1 MPTDRKIKNV
11 DEMREWMEKC
21 TIVISTD
28 YTGLPVDAITGLR
41 RSLRERGVTYLV
53 VKNTL
58 ALLAAEAAGRP
69 AIKDIIDG
77 PTGFAYGYG
86 EVTEPAKAL
95 SEFIRANRSPLK
107 IRGGVMGDLSLTANQ
122 VNELAVMLP
131 RNELVAQLLGL
142 LNAPVTRL
150 AYVLNDPVAALARVL
165 QRRIESE
172 ETQGS

>member
-1 MPTDRKIKNV
+1 
-11 DEMREWMEKC
+11 
-21 TIVISTD
+21 
-28 YTGLPVDAITGLR
+28 
-41 RSLRERGVTYLV
+41 
-53 VKNTL
+53 
-58 ALLAAEAAGRP
+58 
-69 AIKDIIDG
+69 
-77 PTGFAYGYG
+77 
-86 EVTEPAKAL
+86 
-95 SEFIRANRSPLK
+95 
-107 IRGGVMGDLSLTANQ
+107 MGDLSLTANQ